1 LGLPETRG
9 HRCWSEAEERVAI
22 RIPLF
27 PSWFGELASQS
38 RDGCKNGSGLL
49 RHANIST
56 TLGLYAHQVNSS
68 MLAAQDFYDAGVK
81 TRIADRSI
89 GYRRIEKR
97 IQAMSYR

>member
-38 RDGCKNGSGLL
+38 RGGSGLL